1 MEEQVK
7 IIEIPNFLTVKIV
20 KINDKYAAYY
30 VEKFS
35 NEYFYVDKFDY
46 LITHTKASISYVL
59 SSIIP
64 FTISIINV
72 EHLENAINKLH
83 KELTKGKLIR
93 AEKGQKYYVIASDFK
108 VAINIETNTT
118 YANDLYKLHN
128 YFLSKSQAEQF
139 ASKLQEHLIE
149 LWKEEAVKK
158 ENKNG
163 RSI

>member
-1 MEEQVK
+1 MEQVK

-72 EHLENAINKLH
+72 EHLENAIKKLH
-83 KELTKGKLIR
+83 KELIKNKIPR
-93 AEKGQKYYVIASDFK
+93 AEKDTKYYFITQNFEVEDYKERNDYID
-108 VAINIETNTT
+108 NT
-118 YANDLYKLHN
+118 LYNSFN
-128 YFLSKSQAEQF
+128 YFTSESQAREF

-149 LWKEEAVKK
+149 LWKEEMEKK
-158 ENKNG
+158 
-163 RSI
+163 